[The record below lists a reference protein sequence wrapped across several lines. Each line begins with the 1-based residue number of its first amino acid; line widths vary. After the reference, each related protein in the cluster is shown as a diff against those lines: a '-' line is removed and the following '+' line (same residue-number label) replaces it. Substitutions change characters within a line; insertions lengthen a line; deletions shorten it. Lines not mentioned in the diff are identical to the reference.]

1 MCVIS
6 AFIPLYYIYIGF
18 KTPRG
23 ICQFPLFFLL
33 VFCAL
38 HNVQF
43 NSGISNDQLGR
54 PSNRENIRKEFSF
67 IKLCF
72 QLIRQSLRRPGLL
85 NKGSPPT
92 KKSGK
97 CFQLSH
103 ATESVTTRE
112 ERKEK
117 RGARRGNKR

>member
-1 MCVIS
+1 ML
-6 AFIPLYYIYIGF
+6 F
-18 KTPRG
+18 
-23 ICQFPLFFLL
+23 QPLFLFIIFIL
-33 VFCAL
+33 AL
-38 HNVQF
+38 KPLEAFANSLFSSFWSFVQF
-43 NSGISNDQLGR
+43 NSGISNDQLRR

-112 ERKEK
+112 KRKGK